1 MGGSIARRT
10 ASVTVV
16 LKSRLRSAN
25 ILSSCEPRTALRL
38 FPWGQASRSLSVQH
52 ILKIRKSD
60 AILGGRKHFSDQ
72 PGLRGSIMSTNLSTP
87 NTSTTAADPKQKNAD
102 AASDSC
108 TPEPGF
114 ESVDDNDELGDDTY
128 DEVEYRLLARP
139 LFDFIS
145 QRVSNFKEGAHTDHM
160 NVTDFKAFWRDKFE
174 KMRLE
179 LAHSQES
186 DLFIT
191 DPPLKA
197 LEIEILD
204 YTRVRGCPCRLDF
217 TDAQIVVRAE
227 RGITR
232 DIFLRALEDHLY
244 GKGGKSENLR
254 LSDRHH
260 GMLIPRDWDY
270 MQTEEDVLYK
280 GGDYD
285 AMRIWLYCSDK
296 VVRDDQQTSAIAKI

>member
-10 ASVTVV
+10 TSVTAV

-38 FPWGQASRSLSVQH
+38 FPWGQTSRSRSVQH

-60 AILGGRKHFSDQ
+60 AILGARKHFSDQ
-72 PGLRGSIMSTNLSTP
+72 PGFRGSTMSTNLSIP
-87 NTSTTAADPKQKNAD
+87 NTSTTAADPNQKNAEN
-102 AASDSC
+102 DSC
-108 TPEPGF
+108 TPETGYD
-114 ESVDDNDELGDDTY
+114 SVDDNDELGDDSY
-128 DEVEYRLLARP
+128 DEVEYRILARP
-139 LFDFIS
+139 LFDFII
-145 QRVSNFKEGAHTDHM
+145 QRVSKFNEGTHTDYM
-160 NVTDFKAFWRDKFE
+160 NVTDFKAFWRDQFE

-191 DPPLKA
+191 DPPLKE

-204 YTRVRGCPCRLDF
+204 NARVRECPCRFDF

-244 GKGGKSENLR
+244 GEGGKSENLR

-260 GMLIPRDWDY
+260 GILIPRDWNY

-280 GGDYD
+280 GSAYD

-296 VVRDDQQTSAIAKI
+296 VVRDDQQTSAIAKL